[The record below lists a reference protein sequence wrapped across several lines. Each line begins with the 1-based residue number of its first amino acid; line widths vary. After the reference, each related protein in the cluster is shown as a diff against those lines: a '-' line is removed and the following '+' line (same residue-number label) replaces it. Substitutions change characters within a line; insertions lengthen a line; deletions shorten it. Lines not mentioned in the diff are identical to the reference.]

1 MRNHLQVQNLDEQIR
16 SLNANLQQAYLA
28 FRAGQKPQA
37 EALCLQILAARPGEP
52 NTLHLLG
59 IIANSNG
66 QLDRAIAYI
75 RRACLVPDAP
85 AVAFSDLGEMLRQK
99 GRAEEAE
106 TFVRK
111 SIALNDKHSN
121 AWNNLGVLLQHNG
134 DTGEKRVERLKEA
147 RACFDRAIIL
157 QPDYFEAYWNRGTL
171 TLLQGEFE
179 KAWPDFEWR
188 KRKQGHNLQIASSQ
202 PIWSGL
208 EDLSD
213 KTILVHWE
221 QGLGDTIQF
230 CRYVKMLTHKAGKVL
245 FWPQKA
251 LMGLMRNTDLG
262 SAEIVDFD
270 NKSLQYDYRTPLMSL
285 PVIFKTALQS
295 IPSKQAYITPDHER
309 VEKWRTKIGSKGFKI
324 GISWKGS
331 SGPIDAGRSIP
342 LTHFLRLL
350 EIPDVR
356 LISLQKFEGLYQLHT
371 LPRDTKIETLGDD
384 FDSGPDAFMDSA
396 AAMSVCDL
404 VITSDTAIA
413 HLAGALGVPTWV
425 GLKQTPDWRWLL
437 DRQDSP
443 WYPSMRL
450 YRQKRSNNWDDVF
463 EDIQADIKRV
473 INGEA
478 LHLMPLQATEQV
490 SATIDVIDQSDAL
503 KKVDVSKKIK
513 ASKNKQAE
521 ADFITKALVISSDAT
536 QSYHAAEINES
547 AMEPHDTGSVS
558 SVPPS
563 ATLSSVQEQI
573 NSGSIISIPLPS
585 PQAAIS
591 WGEFIDKLTILE
603 IKSAKITE
611 QKALTHVLS
620 ELSQL
625 FSVADARWKS
635 NEALLAYKAELR
647 NVNEMLWRIEDD
659 IREKEAKKEFDD
671 AFIQLARSVY
681 QQNDKRAAIKK
692 AINNLMQSDIA
703 EEKLY
708 KSYS

>member
-1 MRNHLQVQNLDEQIR
+1 MRNPLAVQNPDELIR
-16 SLNANLQQAYLA
+16 VLNANLQQAYLA
-28 FRAGQKPQA
+28 FRAGQKQQA
-37 EALCLQILAARPGEP
+37 EALCLQILSSRAGEP

-59 IIANSNG
+59 ILANSNG

-75 RRACLVPDAP
+75 RRACLAPDAP
-85 AVAFSDLGEMLRQK
+85 AIAFSDLGEMLRQK

-106 TFVRK
+106 SFLRK

-134 DTGEKRVERLKEA
+134 DTGSKRVERLKEA
-147 RACFDRAIIL
+147 RASFDRAIIL

-188 KRKQGHNLQIASSQ
+188 KRKHGHNLQIASSR
-202 PIWSGL
+202 PLWSGL
-208 EDLSD
+208 EDLSG

-230 CRYVKMLTHKAGKVL
+230 CRYVEMLTHKAGKVL
-245 FWPQKA
+245 FWPQKS
-251 LMGLMRNTDLG
+251 LTGLMRNAELG

-270 NKSLQYDYRTPLMSL
+270 DKSLQYDYRTPLMSL
-285 PVIFKTALQS
+285 PVIFKTELHS
-295 IPSKQAYITPDHER
+295 IPRKQAYIKSDQAR

-342 LTHFLRLL
+342 LTQFLPLL
-350 EIPDVR
+350 DIPGVR
-356 LISLQKFEGLYQLHT
+356 LISLQKFEGLYQLHN
-371 LPRDTKIETLGDD
+371 LPSETRIETLGND
-384 FDSGPDAFMDSA
+384 FDAGPDAFMDSA
-396 AAMSVCDL
+396 AAMSLCDL
-404 VITSDTAIA
+404 IITSDTAIA

-463 EDIQADIKRV
+463 DDIQADIKRV

-478 LHLMPLQATEQV
+478 LPIIPYQAIDQV
-490 SATIDVIDQSDAL
+490 SAPTDMIDHRNAL
-503 KKVDVSKKIK
+503 KTTDILKKPK
-513 ASKNKQAE
+513 ASK
-521 ADFITKALVISSDAT
+521 TKHAASESIKEVSVPSSSST
-536 QSYHAAEINES
+536 QSNYAADLNANPIRAYEMS
-547 AMEPHDTGSVS
+547 SVS
-558 SVPPS
+558 SVRVLDEIS
-563 ATLSSVQEQI
+563 A
-573 NSGSIISIPLPS
+573 GSITAIPLPS
-585 PQAAIS
+585 PQASIS

-611 QKALTHVLS
+611 QKALTHVLT

-625 FSVADARWKS
+625 FAAADVRWKS
-635 NEALLAYKAELR
+635 NAALLGFKAELR
-647 NVNEMLWRIEDD
+647 TVNEALWEIEDD
-659 IREKEAKKEFDD
+659 IREKEAKKVFDD

-681 QQNDKRAAIKK
+681 QNNDKRAAIKK
-692 AINNLMQSDIA
+692 AINILMHSDIA

-708 KSYS
+708 KTY